1 METRETLDSLVAWVR
16 SHYFGKYRGTVS
28 DTDDSTSRG
37 RLKVKVPA
45 LLGDLEVWAM
55 PCTPYAGDGVGFYSL
70 PPSGSGVWIEFEGG
84 DPSYPIWSGCFWA
97 DNQLPDDS
105 DENIKIWKTKKAT
118 LRCDDSSDEVKI
130 SDSSGSKLT
139 LGEDDAKLEHGE
151 SSVDCSDDS
160 VTIDSNESTH
170 TVGSDGV
177 SSQSSEGAAVEIT
190 ATVSIND
197 GAFEVT

>member
-1 METRETLDSLVAWVR
+1 METKETLDSVVAWVR

-28 DTDDSTSRG
+28 DTGDSTSRG

-97 DNQLPDDS
+97 DGQLPDQS
-105 DENIKIWKTKKAT
+105 DENIKIWRTKNTT
-118 LRCDDSSDEVKI
+118 LRCDDGADEVAI

-139 LGEDDAKLEHGE
+139 LGASDAKLEHGE
-151 SSVDCSDDS
+151 SSVDCSDSS
-160 VTIDSNESTH
+160 VTVDSNGSEH
-170 TVGSDGV
+170 VVGVEGV
-177 SSQSSEGAAVEIT
+177 NSQSADGAGVDIT
-190 ATVSIND
+190 AVVSIND
-197 GAFEVT
+197 GAFEVA